1 MSKKFQKS
9 KAQLEKDLV
18 SIFSSVFL
26 TDDDDDYVAR
36 QETAHQ
42 KIIFLPTP
50 RPCSMTAFLGTFPL
64 KRISHRE
71 KSMHSRTDFLSSHPI
86 ITMKEGAINTDMA
99 LLLSSEPID
108 GGIFSSEDITTGLII
123 GFFLAFLASFLQG
136 QGSQNDIVLWN
147 GKRNSS
153 AADGDSTMSESKTSV
168 VFDGDDWREISRP
181 ENYILYNRR
190 SKDDSD
196 NKIVKENNFR
206 SEKAW
211 VLLAL
216 LALFVPIFSIEFFF
230 ALSRQVLCGGGATAL
245 GDHSAPWAEYLCSPV

>member
-1 MSKKFQKS
+1 MP
-9 KAQLEKDLV
+9 KDLV
-18 SIFSSVFL
+18 SIFSRVFFFFL
-26 TDDDDDYVAR
+26 TDDDYVAR

-42 KIIFLPTP
+42 KTIFLPTP

-71 KSMHSRTDFLSSHPI
+71 KIMHSRTDFLSSHPI

-99 LLLSSEPID
+99 LLLSSDPID

-147 GKRNSS
+147 GKRNPS
-153 AADGDSTMSESKTSV
+153 AADRDSTTSESKTSV

-190 SKDDSD
+190 PKEDSE
-196 NKIVKENNFR
+196 NKIVEENNFR

-245 GDHSAPWAEYLCSPV
+245 GDHSAPWTEYLCSPV

>member
-1 MSKKFQKS
+1 
-9 KAQLEKDLV
+9 
-18 SIFSSVFL
+18 
-26 TDDDDDYVAR
+26 
-36 QETAHQ
+36 
-42 KIIFLPTP
+42 
-50 RPCSMTAFLGTFPL
+50 MTAFLGTFPL

-71 KSMHSRTDFLSSHPI
+71 KIMHSRTDFLSSHPI

-147 GKRNSS
+147 GKRNPS
-153 AADGDSTMSESKTSV
+153 AADGDSTMSENKTSV

-181 ENYILYNRR
+181 ENYVYYNRKPR
-190 SKDDSD
+190 EDLE
-196 NKIVKENNFR
+196 ENNFR

-216 LALFVPIFSIEFFF
+216 LALFTPIFSIELFF
-230 ALSRQVLCGGGATAL
+230 AVSRQVLCGGGATAL